1 MSTSTTDEYADTVSH
16 TCAGFGNY
24 QVLLI
29 AHGCNGK
36 ADTVSFHVKSA
47 LHADPTVITDGQG
60 YFLLFPN
67 PLPSGSPINVYIN
80 GLNPEHGDV
89 ILKFH
94 DMRGREVHQVQLSA
108 TEGSYQ
114 LNPKLSQEMY
124 NVSLFQGETLLQ
136 TRKLNVL

>member
-1 MSTSTTDEYADTVSH
+1 M
-16 TCAGFGNY
+16 
-24 QVLLI
+24 LI

-36 ADTVSFHVKSA
+36 ADTVSFRVQSA

-67 PLPSGSPINVYIN
+67 PLPSGSPINIYIN

-89 ILKFH
+89 VLKFH

-114 LNPKLSQEMY
+114 LNPKLSQGMY